1 MKKTEPKSPAGNRLS
16 RAFAAAVLTAGLV
29 SPGTLRADC
38 LVTYADCVDAA
49 SEGSTFWR
57 RSAAG
62 LRCYT
67 EFLSC
72 LQRRL
77 A

>member
-1 MKKTEPKSPAGNRLS
+1 MMKAGSKSRLRFAG
-16 RAFAAAVLTAGLV
+16 AFAALVLATRLAPTA
-29 SPGTLRADC
+29 PLRADC
-38 LVTYADCVDAA
+38 LVSYADCVDAA
-49 SEGSTFWR
+49 SEEDTFWR

-62 LRCYT
+62 IRCYT

>member
-1 MKKTEPKSPAGNRLS
+1 MKNPAWRSRPGTRLPGALA
-16 RAFAAAVLTAGLV
+16 AFVLTVALV
-29 SPGTLRADC
+29 PAAPLRADC
-38 LVTYADCVDAA
+38 LVAYADCVDAA
-49 SEGSTFWR
+49 SEENSFWR

>member
-1 MKKTEPKSPAGNRLS
+1 VKKAGSKSRPRLAGALAAIVLS
-16 RAFAAAVLTAGLV
+16 SGLAPTA
-29 SPGTLRADC
+29 PLRADC
-38 LVTYADCVDAA
+38 LVSYADCVDAA
-49 SEGSTFWR
+49 SEENTFWR